1 MEINEQK
8 TFGQMSSHVIDS
20 SKTITKTNTFFLQRL
35 HFSHHEKEHVRG
47 EYEKISIKMSS
58 LLN

>member
-1 MEINEQK
+1 
-8 TFGQMSSHVIDS
+8 MSSHVIDS
-20 SKTITKTNTFFLQRL
+20 SKTITKKNFFFQRL